1 VEKRFIELRE
11 EGVIE
16 RFEVRRYFQVMSFIN
31 TAQHLGEFLLV
42 VLNKP
47 HRPWR

>member
-1 VEKRFIELRE
+1 
-11 EGVIE
+11 
-16 RFEVRRYFQVMSFIN
+16 MSFIN

-47 HRPWR
+47 QMPS